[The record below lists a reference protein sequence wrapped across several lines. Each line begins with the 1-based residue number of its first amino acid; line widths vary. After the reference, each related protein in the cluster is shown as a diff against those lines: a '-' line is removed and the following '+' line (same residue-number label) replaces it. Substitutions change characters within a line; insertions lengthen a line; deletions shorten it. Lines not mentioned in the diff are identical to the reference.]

1 MLRMAF
7 IPGVATANWRPEP
20 GFALAGQST
29 GTEVTCKEESLMKA
43 TIALLGAALA
53 LSACTR
59 VIERPVPTATGP
71 AVVTTPALSER
82 VVERPSAASGATALG
97 PGACAW
103 AGQATSNGGMSC
115 QQGSQYRCNN
125 GTWQQTALSCSQ

>member
-1 MLRMAF
+1 MACLLCA
-7 IPGVATANWRPEP
+7 GNSANGCKARARTGPRSC
-20 GFALAGQST
+20 GST
-29 GTEVTCKEESLMKA
+29 RREVNLLKEEPHMKA

-53 LSACTR
+53 VSACTR

-125 GTWQQTALSCSQ
+125 GTW